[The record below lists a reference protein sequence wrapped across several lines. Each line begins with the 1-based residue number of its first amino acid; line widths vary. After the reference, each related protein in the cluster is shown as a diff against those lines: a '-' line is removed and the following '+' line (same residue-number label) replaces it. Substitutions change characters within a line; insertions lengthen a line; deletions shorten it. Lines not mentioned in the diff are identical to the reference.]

1 MATFVLGKNG
11 KFYVNDPTGS
21 TYLFTAVGDS
31 PDYSTPTLL
40 NAANAFTEYTNV
52 QDVSLNVDSDEIDV
66 TSRESGGFRE
76 TVFTTKNSEITTQ
89 VLWRPGDAKF
99 AFLQYAWKNQVPIAC
114 MAMDGAWNTDGN
126 SGLIGNFTVSFGRDE
141 PVGGVMQ
148 ASVTFKGSSFVDWYE
163 HDAG

>member
-1 MATFVLGKNG
+1 MPNYVLGKNG
-11 KFYVNDPTGS
+11 KFYVNDPETGPG
-21 TYLFTAVGDS
+21 TYLFSAAGAS

-40 NAANAFTEYTNV
+40 NTGNAFTEYTNV
-52 QDVSLNVDSDEIDV
+52 QDVALNVDADEIEV
-66 TSRESGGFRE
+66 TSRESGGFKE

-99 AFLQYAWKNQVPIAC
+99 DYLRYAWENSAEIAVMC
-114 MAMDGAWNTDGN
+114 MDGAWDTSGN

-148 ASVTFKGSSFVDWYE
+148 ASVTFKGSSYVAWYE
-163 HDAG
+163 HA